1 MKAHRRLLLSCTML
15 ALMAAFV
22 QADGQRPSTLLPVPQ
37 KKARA
42 KVAPAQAPPPASGP
56 AQMTA
61 EDVAAFL
68 DGVVPLQLKQAN
80 IAGAVVLVVKD
91 GQVLYAHGYG
101 YSNVKKKTPV
111 TVDATLFRPGSISKL
126 FTWTAVMQLVQ
137 QGKIDL
143 DRNVNDYL
151 DFKIPDTFPKP
162 ITMRNLMTHTPGFEE
177 SIMDLIVKDPKD
189 MEPLGEYLKTH
200 VPARV
205 FPAGSTPAY
214 SNYGAALASYIVQR
228 VSGMP
233 YDEYIKKNI
242 FDPLN
247 MQHSTFDQPL
257 PASLKPMMSTGYQ
270 LASKKPLPFEIV
282 IPTGAGGLSTTAE
295 DISHFMLA
303 QLQNGQYNGAS
314 ILNPATVAEM
324 HTRQQYGE
332 NPATNGMCLGFYE
345 ASRNGH
351 RIIGHGGDTV
361 AFHSDLLLIQDANVG
376 FFVSYNSAGNGTIDA
391 RGALFNQFLDRYFP
405 YTIPPAHPPATA
417 VQDAKKVAGQY
428 AVSRGSFTNMFSF
441 TGVLEQL
448 TVSPKGDGKIVTDGM
463 KTMAGEPQQWEEIGP
478 LVYRA
483 VDGQSRIAFQPDYK
497 GVLRISV
504 DYPFMV
510 FDRVSLVNSK
520 SFNLPL
526 LIAVPIVTLL
536 CLIFWPFA
544 AWIRRHYHR
553 PLVLTGA
560 QKAFYIV
567 IHVVCAL
574 DVLFFICWIILA
586 IEATKDLFVVNH
598 HLYPALRLIQ
608 AVGWL
613 GSLGTIL
620 VILGVF
626 DLWKAE
632 NRWWLSQLGYI
643 VVALACVSFSWLLYY
658 WHFLHFSVRF

>member
-1 MKAHRRLLLSCTML
+1 MKIHRRLLISCTTL

-22 QADGQRPSTLLPVPQ
+22 RADGQRPSTLVPVPQ
-37 KKARA
+37 RKASTKA
-42 KVAPAQAPPPASGP
+42 APAPAPPSANGP

-61 EDVAAFL
+61 DDVAAFL
-68 DGVVPLQLKQAN
+68 DGVVPLQLKHAN

-101 YSNVKKKTPV
+101 YSNVKRKTPV

-143 DRNVNDYL
+143 DRNINDYL

-177 SIMDLIVKDPKD
+177 SIMDLIVDNPKD
-189 MEPLGEYLKTH
+189 LVPLGKYLKTH
-200 VPARV
+200 MPARV

-233 YDEYIKKNI
+233 YDEYIQKNI
-242 FDPLN
+242 FGPLN

-257 PASLKPMMSTGYQ
+257 PANLKPLMSNGYK
-270 LASKKPLPFEIV
+270 LASEKPIPYEIV
-282 IPTGAGGLSTTAE
+282 IPTGAGGLATTAD

-303 QLQNGQYNGAS
+303 HLQEGTYNGTS
-314 ILNPATVAEM
+314 ILSPATVAQM
-324 HTRQQYGE
+324 HARQEYGE

-351 RIIGHGGDTV
+351 RIIGHGGDTL

-376 FFVSYNSAGNGTIDA
+376 FFVSYNSAGNGTMDP
-391 RGALFNQFLDRYFP
+391 RSALFNQFLDRYFP

-417 VQDAKKVAGQY
+417 KADAKKVAGEY
-428 AVSRGSFTNMFSF
+428 IGSRGSFTNMFSF
-441 TGVLEQL
+441 TGVLGQL
-448 TVSPKGDGKIVTDGM
+448 TVAPKSDGKIVTDAI
-463 KTMAGEPQQWEEIGP
+463 KTMANEPQQWEEIGP

-483 VDGQSRIAFQPDYK
+483 VDGQSRIAFQRDYK
-497 GVLRISV
+497 GALRISV

-510 FDRVSLVNSK
+510 FDRASFINSK
-520 SFNLPL
+520 GFNLPL
-526 LIAVPIVTLL
+526 LIVVPIVTLL

-553 PLVLTGA
+553 PLVLTRT
-560 QKAFYIV
+560 QRAFYII
-567 IHVVCAL
+567 IHIVCAL
-574 DVLFFICWIILA
+574 DVLFFLCWIILA
-586 IEATKDLFVVNH
+586 AMATKNLFLINH
-598 HLYPALRLIQ
+598 HIYPALRAIQ

-632 NRWWLSQLGYI
+632 NRWWLSRLGY
-643 VVALACVSFSWLLYY
+643 VVVTLACISFSWLLYY